1 MLKLSSASPNT
12 LPPASLTAS
21 PRIRRILFTSSVEN
35 RLRSIYLYIPHDSLY
50 DSSTDSLTDST
61 ADSTHYCVYNYSSR
75 ATLEIIIFTS
85 ILTMLWIPLAVLLH
99 VRKSH
104 TLERGAARGFAPLH
118 SEMVGL
124 WVVWIF
130 WLVGDA
136 VATVSNHF

>member
-1 MLKLSSASPNT
+1 MIELG
-12 LPPASLTAS
+12 LTAY
-21 PRIRRILFTSSVEN
+21 RVHHTNDVEGSCDPVVVE
-35 RLRSIYLYIPHDSLY
+35 L
-50 DSSTDSLTDST
+50 
-61 ADSTHYCVYNYSSR
+61 
-75 ATLEIIIFTS
+75 IFTS

>member
-1 MLKLSSASPNT
+1 MIELG
-12 LPPASLTAS
+12 LTAY
-21 PRIRRILFTSSVEN
+21 RVHHTNDVEG
-35 RLRSIYLYIPHDSLY
+35 YY
-50 DSSTDSLTDST
+50 DSVVVEL
-61 ADSTHYCVYNYSSR
+61 
-75 ATLEIIIFTS
+75 IFTS

-136 VATVSNHF
+136 VATVSKHF